1 MMSMRRRI
9 DGLKPEEI
17 RNIPK
22 SELVTPT
29 TMEDFEQALRNVNK
43 TVSSS
48 DLEKYEKWMAEFGSS
63 IWSINRSLSYV
74 FDCLVLCLKQSSFT
88 QLVINFIYSF
98 WLLTLT
104 LLENSLL
111 VFTAWLIDKLQ
122 LTIVDSSWSWCILMP
137 LICSLWYHFYVVVVI
152 VNADSM
158 CDTIVRRISN
168 VKSVDYWPW

>member
-63 IWSINRSLSYV
+63 I
-74 FDCLVLCLKQSSFT
+74 
-88 QLVINFIYSF
+88 
-98 WLLTLT
+98 
-104 LLENSLL
+104 
-111 VFTAWLIDKLQ
+111 
-122 LTIVDSSWSWCILMP
+122 
-137 LICSLWYHFYVVVVI
+137 
-152 VNADSM
+152 
-158 CDTIVRRISN
+158 
-168 VKSVDYWPW
+168 